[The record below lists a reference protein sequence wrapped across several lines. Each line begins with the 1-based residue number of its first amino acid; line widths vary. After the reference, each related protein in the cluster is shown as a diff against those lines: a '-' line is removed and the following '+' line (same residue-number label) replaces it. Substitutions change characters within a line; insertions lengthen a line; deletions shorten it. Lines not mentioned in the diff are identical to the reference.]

1 MPLSNQAAWTHTRC
15 SATVNR
21 GAGTLSHRESL
32 SDADSVARE
41 SQKEGLTLLPG
52 PLQALDDMVRKS
64 ELPPD
69 RAALLKSKVRA
80 SPTTPVPR
88 CRSLP
93 GTWASAEAGTLVEIF
108 TQPGFLLRRNVRT
121 QLGCASG

>member
-1 MPLSNQAAWTHTRC
+1 MPRSKQAAWTHTRC

-41 SQKEGLTLLPG
+41 SQKEGLTLLG

-69 RAALLKSKVRA
+69 RAALLKS
-80 SPTTPVPR
+80 
-88 CRSLP
+88 
-93 GTWASAEAGTLVEIF
+93 
-108 TQPGFLLRRNVRT
+108 
-121 QLGCASG
+121 